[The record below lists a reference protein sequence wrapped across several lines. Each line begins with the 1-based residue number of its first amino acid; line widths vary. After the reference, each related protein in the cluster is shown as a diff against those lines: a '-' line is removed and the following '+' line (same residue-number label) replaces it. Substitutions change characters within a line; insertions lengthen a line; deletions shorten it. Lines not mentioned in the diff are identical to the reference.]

1 MSENPATTR
10 SLWHRFTLGSGPLK
24 RSTDRIQV
32 LARIL
37 LVLAVVMAVPVALTV
52 ATATGSHMRTV
63 ADAEAASRHQVSATL
78 VEDAADPPVADAEH
92 AVLTA
97 RVEATWSGAT
107 GIRRG
112 VVRAPV
118 GTKAG
123 STVDIWVDGSGALT
137 LAPMDG
143 SRIVGQAVLASLT
156 TFAGIFAAAGL
167 AYLTTC
173 RLLERGRMRR
183 WGHDW
188 SVVEPVWSGKVP

>member
-1 MSENPATTR
+1 VSENPATTR
-10 SLWHRFTLGSGPLK
+10 SMWHRFTLGSGPLK

-37 LVLAVVMAVPVALTV
+37 LVLAVVMAVPVALAV
-52 ATATGSHMRTV
+52 ATATGSHLRTV
-63 ADAEAASRHQVSATL
+63 ADAVAASRHQVSATL
-78 VEDAADPPVADAEH
+78 AEDAMDPPGSAAEH

-107 GIRRG
+107 GLMHGI
-112 VVRAPV
+112 VRAPV
-118 GTKAG
+118 GMKAG
-123 STVDIWVDGSGALT
+123 STVRVWVDDSGALVP
-137 LAPMDG
+137 APADD
-143 SRIVGQAVLASLT
+143 SQIVGQAVLASLA
-156 TFAGIFAAAGL
+156 TFAGISGVAGL
-167 AYLTTC
+167 VYLTTC